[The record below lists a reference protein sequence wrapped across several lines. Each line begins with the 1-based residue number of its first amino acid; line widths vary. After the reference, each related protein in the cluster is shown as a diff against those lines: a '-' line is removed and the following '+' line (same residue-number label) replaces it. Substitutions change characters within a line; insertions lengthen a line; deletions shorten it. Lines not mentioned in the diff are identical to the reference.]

1 MNGLFHAHSGLRYL
15 ILLVGVVALVIYAM
29 GLSQNKAFTAR
40 ARIIGASFA
49 GMLHLQVILGIVLVV
64 MGLYTPKVIGHMV
77 LMIAA
82 AVFAQVMLSRNRRK
96 TPPGYRLP
104 LMGVGGALLLI
115 TIGLMAIGRLP
126 WTMTAFG
133 G

>member
-1 MNGLFHAHSGLRYL
+1 MIGLFHAHSGLRYV
-15 ILLVGVVALVIYAM
+15 ILLVGVVALVVYAM
-29 GLSQNKAFTAR
+29 GLSQKKEFTKG

-77 LMIAA
+77 MMIAA
-82 AVFAQVMLSRNRRK
+82 AVFAQVMMTRNRRK

-115 TIGLMAIGRLP
+115 TLGLLAIGRLP
-126 WTMTAFG
+126 WAMTAAG
-133 G
+133 Q